1 MLLYMVMLLVMS
13 YLGDFDEEEIGQ
25 AILDNIL
32 EPGDLH
38 YFPRSV
44 IHQVKRERQRS
55 SFS

>member
-25 AILDNIL
+25 VILDNIL

-38 YFPRSV
+38 YFLV
-44 IHQVKRERQRS
+44 V
-55 SFS
+55 